1 MKSTAMKNNT
11 DSNFKVNEEGKQF
24 ELHVQGGIA
33 FVEYYREGEKIFLTH
48 TETPVELR
56 GKGVA
61 AELIKRTLQCAK
73 DNGLTVVPLCSY
85 VAHYVNEHPEWI
97 DVLSDGYQM

>member
-1 MKSTAMKNNT
+1 MKHNN

-24 ELHVQGGIA
+24 ELHVQGGVA

-48 TETPVELR
+48 TETPVVLR
-56 GKGVA
+56 GRGIA

-85 VAHYVNEHPEWI
+85 VAYYVNEHPEWI

>member
-1 MKSTAMKNNT
+1 MKHNN

-24 ELHVQGGIA
+24 ELHVPGGVA

-48 TETPVELR
+48 TETPVALR
-56 GKGVA
+56 GRGIA

-97 DVLSDGYQM
+97 DILSEGYQM

>member
-1 MKSTAMKNNT
+1 MKHNT
-11 DSNFKVNEEGKQF
+11 SDNFKVNEEGKQF
-24 ELHVQGGIA
+24 ELYVPGGMA

-48 TETPVELR
+48 TETPE
-56 GKGVA
+56 A
-61 AELIKRTLQCAK
+61 QLIERTLQCAK

-97 DVLSDGYQM
+97 DILSEGYQM